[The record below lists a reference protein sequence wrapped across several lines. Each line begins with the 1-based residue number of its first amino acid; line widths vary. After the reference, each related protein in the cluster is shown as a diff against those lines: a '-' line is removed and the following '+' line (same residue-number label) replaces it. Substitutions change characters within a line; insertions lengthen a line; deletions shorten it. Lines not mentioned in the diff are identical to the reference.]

1 MNDVKKTCMLTATY
15 CQRVRD
21 WLLLRNIHFQ
31 LKDSERLAST
41 DRCSPEKNLGVENL
55 VLVEYVVNQFLVHPC
70 QSARRGEFDSS
81 SFLLLEVNIWLVAV

>member
-1 MNDVKKTCMLTATY
+1 MFTTVMIHISCWAA
-15 CQRVRD
+15 CQR
-21 WLLLRNIHFQ
+21 LALEEHPL
-31 LKDSERLAST
+31 STERLAYT
-41 DRCSPEKNLGVENL
+41 DRCSPEKNLCVENL